1 MGQKGFE
8 FIEMPIRT
16 RAEKP
21 REVGLNFHG
30 DWGKSLREVEDLC
43 EALGE
48 YLDIVKLAVLT
59 GRLMDRDLTKRKI
72 EVYTEHQIRVFPG
85 GMTLE
90 AALVCNKVA
99 EFFDE
104 ADDLGC
110 TVVEVS
116 ESEVKMTP
124 ATKLKLVEMGVQRG
138 FTVVAEMGPHHPD
151 EPFSVADTV
160 KRAREFLEAG
170 AWKIV
175 LEGEVNAMM
184 KPWADSAGAD
194 KMLPLI
200 NGIGPEQVITEVGG
214 GWPFIEWMLLNF
226 GADVSFGNVAANMI
240 MPIEHV
246 RRGLNRGTWFG
257 KFHSL

>member
-1 MGQKGFE
+1 MGRKGFE

-21 REVGLNFHG
+21 RDVGLTFHG

-43 EALGE
+43 ESVGE

-59 GRLMDRDLTKRKI
+59 GRLMDRDLTRRKI
-72 EVYTEHQIRVFPG
+72 EVYTEHGIRIFPG

-90 AALVCNKVA
+90 AALMCNTVD

-104 ADDLGC
+104 AQDLGC

-124 ATKLKLVEMGVQRG
+124 QTKLRLVERAAERG
-138 FTVVAEMGPHHPD
+138 FQVLAEMGPHHPD
-151 EPFSVADTV
+151 EPFYVQHTV
-160 KRAREFLEAG
+160 RQAREFLDAG

-175 LEGEVNAMM
+175 LEGEVNLMM
-184 KPWADSAGAD
+184 RPWEDAAGAD
-194 KMLPLI
+194 RMLNLI
-200 NGIGPEQVITEVGG
+200 DGIGPDQTIVETGG
-214 GWPFIEWMLLNF
+214 GWPFIEWMILNY
-226 GADVSFGNVAANMI
+226 GADVNFGNVQAQMI

-257 KFHSL
+257 RFASL

>member
-1 MGQKGFE
+1 MGKPGFE
-8 FIEMPIRT
+8 FIEMPVRT

-21 REVGLNFHG
+21 REIGINFHG

-48 YLDIVKLAVLT
+48 WLDVVKLAVLT

-90 AALVCNKVA
+90 AALICNKVP

-104 ADDLGC
+104 AEDLGC

-116 ESEVKMTP
+116 ESEVKMDP
-124 ATKLKLVEMGVQRG
+124 RTKIKLVEMAVERG
-138 FTVVAEMGPHHPD
+138 FRVIAEMGPHHPE
-151 EPFSVADTV
+151 EPFSVADTI
-160 KRAREFLEAG
+160 KRARRFLEAG
-170 AWKIV
+170 AWKICI
-175 LEGEVNAMM
+175 EGEVNGMM
-184 KPWADSAGAD
+184 KPWEDAAGAD
-194 KMLPLI
+194 RMLSLI
-200 NGIGPEQVITEVGG
+200 NGIGPEETIVELGG
-214 GWPFIEWMLLNF
+214 GWPFIEWMILNF
-226 GADVSFGNVAANMI
+226 GSDVNFGNVRADMI

-246 RRGLNRGTWFG
+246 RRGLNRSTWFG